1 MGYSDSAIMTL
12 LDTHTIEENSF
23 QDEKVVKVI
32 R

>member
-1 MGYSDSAIMTL
+1 MTL
-12 LDTHTIEENSF
+12 LDTHTIEGNSF